1 MKKQRSSA
9 AVNSKLIRRPIQ
21 RLFPIFLLP
30 TFTAFCIGFL
40 WPFLHGI
47 YLSFCKFTITSNAK
61 WVGLDNY
68 VKAINDPGFMHA
80 FWYTAL
86 VAVTSLAIINL
97 LAFAVAYA
105 LTRGIKGSNLF
116 RGVFF
121 MPNLIGGIVLGYI
134 WSMIFDGILSN
145 YGKSI
150 LTDSAWGFWGL
161 IILMCW
167 QQIGYMMIIYIAGLQ
182 AVPEDMLEAAR
193 IDGAN
198 GWQCLTRITIPN
210 VMPSITICM
219 FLSLT
224 NGFKLFDQN
233 LALTGGLPYLI
244 NPDDTSVHTTE
255 MLALNIYNTFYGQNV
270 NSRGTAQAKAVMFFI
285 LVAVIGL
292 FQLTS
297 TRKKEV
303 QQ

>member
-21 RLFPIFLLP
+21 RLFPLFLLP
-30 TFTAFCIGFL
+30 TFVAFCIGFL
-40 WPFLHGI
+40 WPFIHGI

-68 VKAINDPGFMHA
+68 VKAIKDPGFMHA

-86 VAVTSLAIINL
+86 VAVTSLVIINL

-134 WSMIFDGILSN
+134 WSTIFAGVFSR
-145 YGKSI
+145 YGTSI
-150 LTDSAWGFWGL
+150 VLDSGLGYWGL
-161 IILMCW
+161 MIVLSW

-182 AVPEDMLEAAR
+182 SVPEDMLEAAQ

-198 GWQCLTRITIPN
+198 GWHTLWHITIPT
-210 VMPSITICM
+210 VMPSITICT

-233 LALTGGLPYLI
+233 LVLTGGQPFAFQ
-244 NPDDTSVHTTE
+244 PDGTVIRTTE
-255 MLALNIYNTFYGQNV
+255 MLALNIYNTFYLNSK
-270 NSRGTAQAKAVMFFI
+270 SRGVGQAKAVLFFV
-285 LVAVIGL
+285 LVAAIAL
-292 FQLTS
+292 IQLRATKS
-297 TRKKEV
+297 KEV